1 MNKLNTATATATAIA
16 LCMGSA
22 ATAEGTLNLYVWSE
36 SIAPELLTKFAEE
49 HDVQVNVDGYTSNED
64 LLTKLQAG
72 ASGYDIAVPSHHFL
86 RIMIDEGLVQNFGA
100 NELEAYENIQERW
113 RNQWWDED
121 QAYSIPLAYGT
132 AGFAVNTAEYDGPT
146 DSMKYFFEPEGAL
159 AGNIALLS
167 YPDEVVGAA
176 QLYLGVPF
184 CSEDPEEMKRVLDL
198 LMAQKEHVAAYSSDN
213 IEGRLSSGEVA
224 THFWWDGEV
233 VRAIAEGAPLEYAMP
248 KEGLVGWIDSMV
260 IPVGAPNYD
269 NAIKFIE
276 FMSTPENATIEMN
289 HYAHSSPMTVI
300 DSDKKYTQESA
311 PALYPTVPVEMSRTC
326 SPAAQD
332 LVTRVWTQL
341 LQ

>member
-1 MNKLNTATATATAIA
+1 MTKLPTATAIA
-16 LCMGSA
+16 LCMGTSA
-22 ATAEGTLNLYVWSE
+22 MAEGTLNLYVWSE
-36 SIAPELLTKFAEE
+36 SIAPELIEKFSQEY
-49 HDVQVNVDGYTSNED
+49 DVQVNVDGYTSNED

-72 ASGYDIAVPSHHFL
+72 SSGYDIAVPSQHFL
-86 RIMIDEGLVQNFGA
+86 RIMIDEGLLENYGA
-100 NELEAYENIQERW
+100 NTLDAYENIQEQY
-113 RNQWWDED
+113 RNQWWDEN
-121 QAYSIPLAYGT
+121 QEYSIPMAYGT
-132 AGFAVNTAEYDGPT
+132 AGFAVNTAQYDGPT
-146 DSMKYFFEPEGAL
+146 DSMKYFFEPESDLSGS
-159 AGNIALLS
+159 IALLS

-184 CSEDPEEMKRVLDL
+184 CSEDPDEMKRVLDL

-224 THFWWDGEV
+224 AHYWWDGEV
-233 VRAIAEGAPLEYAMP
+233 VRAIAEGAQLEYAMP

-260 IPVGAPNYD
+260 IPKGAPNRE

-276 FMSTPENATIEMN
+276 FISTPENATIEMN

-300 DSDKKYTQESA
+300 DSQKKYTEEDA

-326 SPAAQD
+326 SPKAQD